1 MFLCP
6 LYPQTPFVRSSR
18 FCSFSRPGSAA
29 RRPSSQAR
37 TVPHRS
43 RSPPQASAFSVS
55 GQSSCPPP
63 SQTRARLF
71 CPVPSCPDHARP
83 SHGWATFGSMRSHID
98 AHLAGQLL
106 GDIPMDW
113 LRGHGFSTCEVCQR
127 VLSLRFNGRC
137 PSCFRPFSSQ
147 HGGVSD
153 TTRPLAEGAP
163 GVWDVFTS
171 DRRVRSSVPKGAKD
185 AWSRCLIAA
194 LADVVA
200 HRDVKAW
207 TDLLTLPALVLSV
220 PSRGGRKHVLRQEGE
235 TRRRCLDWLSGI
247 RADLWAPL
255 SVRSTTDRDPPAK
268 DGDHDVLPASV
279 IARVTTLIQEGALRR
294 ACAALLQDPP
304 VRPTDDVVAS
314 LRLLHPGSS
323 VEDRLEMG
331 SLRGVA
337 SGAAPSADVD
347 QVRKAL
353 LSFPSTSG
361 AGRSGLRPSHVR
373 DALRPASS
381 DLLLSELLSE
391 VVSLLLRGK
400 VPESIWPYVCG
411 ASIMALRKPNGSL
424 RPIAIGET
432 IRRLTSKVAVD
443 LITERAREIFEPL
456 QLGVKTPNGCEAI
469 IHVARQWFSR
479 NRTDPDK
486 VAVSV
491 DVSNAFNTVHRAA
504 VLRAVRVHFPSLSP
518 WFDCC
523 YRHESTLFT
532 GSGNVALQSIR
543 GRSTRWRPRS
553 DSLRFSR
560 SSCHC

>member
-1 MFLCP
+1 MSSP
-6 LYPQTPFVRSSR
+6 VTGGFVL
-18 FCSFSRPGSAA
+18 
-29 RRPSSQAR
+29 Q
-37 TVPHRS
+37 
-43 RSPPQASAFSVS
+43 SP
-55 GQSSCPPP
+55 
-63 SQTRARLF
+63 
-71 CPVPSCPDHARP
+71 
-83 SHGWATFGSMRSHID
+83 
-98 AHLAGQLL
+98 
-106 GDIPMDW
+106 
-113 LRGHGFSTCEVCQR
+113 R
-127 VLSLRFNGRC
+127 VLRTTGSEVSSL
-137 PSCFRPFSSQ
+137 PSLTWLLIEMSR
-147 HGGVSD
+147 HG
-153 TTRPLAEGAP
+153 
-163 GVWDVFTS
+163 
-171 DRRVRSSVPKGAKD
+171 
-185 AWSRCLIAA
+185 
-194 LADVVA
+194 
-200 HRDVKAW
+200 
-207 TDLLTLPALVLSV
+207 TDLLTLPTLVLSA

-255 SVRSTTDRDPPAK
+255 SVRATTDRDPPAK

-381 DLLLSELLSE
+381 DLLLQLLSE
-391 VVSLLLRGK
+391 VVSLLLRGE
-400 VPESIWPYVCG
+400 VPESIRPYVCG

-443 LITERAREIFEPL
+443 LITERPARFSSLCNLGSRRLMGVRPSFMLPGSGFLATALTLTRSPSLLMCPTLSTRFTEPL
-456 QLGVKTPNGCEAI
+456 SCGPCASIFRPFLHGSTAVTATRAPCSPALATLLYSPFAALG
-469 IHVARQWFSR
+469 
-479 NRTDPDK
+479 
-486 VAVSV
+486 
-491 DVSNAFNTVHRAA
+491 AFNKVT
-504 VLRAVRVHFPSLSP
+504 
-518 WFDCC
+518 
-523 YRHESTLFT
+523 
-532 GSGNVALQSIR
+532 
-543 GRSTRWRPRS
+543 PRS